1 MHLTGGNNKLSC
13 FSPCEGL
20 DSPLLDINKEAP
32 PDNFLVSL
40 SPDKSP
46 IKILALAAT
55 TSTMTAAKNGVGET
69 AVDEAAEPLFQQQTP
84 GDTHDTALKFD
95 MLGLSDMEG
104 VRPLDGV
111 VCENNNPVPCTIS
124 DTPKVTTSKT
134 NDKENEK
141 PLTNR
146 YQPKQPR
153 QLILK
158 PKLSLAADPPGI
170 NKNKKLSSLRQCVT
184 NPVQPPTRKTD
195 KLTQEDVSKPATR
208 VTGSTLK
215 KSTPI
220 KPLQMKSSLSTK
232 KTLPA
237 VGAPSSSA
245 KANTTNLYAN
255 VKSKVQTGT
264 TMPNMKGALGKAVT
278 PSTKSQIAKVPIK
291 AMNGVKAVSSCSGK
305 AVGRTMHP
313 PKQDTNKQG
322 KLTAQQSTDA
332 TTSQTNRFVTP
343 NNKAKQSLAFSTP
356 GGGATTTGRVG
367 TASTTTTPKPKAKS
381 SLRFSALPSPQVS
394 RANASLVCSTPAL
407 PNPKMMSS
415 GLPSPIGVKR

>member
-84 GDTHDTALKFD
+84 GDTDDTALKFD

-158 PKLSLAADPPGI
+158 PKLSVAADPPGI
-170 NKNKKLSSLRQCVT
+170 NKNKKLSSLRQSVT

-195 KLTQEDVSKPATR
+195 KLTQEDVSKSATR

-255 VKSKVQTGT
+255 VKSKVQTGS

-291 AMNGVKAVSSCSGK
+291 AMNGVKAV
-305 AVGRTMHP
+305 TP
-313 PKQDTNKQG
+313 
-322 KLTAQQSTDA
+322 STK
-332 TTSQTNRFVTP
+332 SQI
-343 NNKAKQSLAFSTP
+343 AK
-356 GGGATTTGRVG
+356 V
-367 TASTTTTPKPKAKS
+367 
-381 SLRFSALPSPQVS
+381 
-394 RANASLVCSTPAL
+394 
-407 PNPKMMSS
+407 
-415 GLPSPIGVKR
+415 